1 MTIVEW
7 LRLILGCICLLL
19 GLIIFVIELYGV
31 YRLKYVL
38 NRMHS
43 AALGDTCGLMLS
55 MLGLMLLKGFC
66 FSSFKMAMVVLLL
79 WCTSPVSSH
88 LIARLEVS
96 TNETIG
102 TQCEFYE
109 SLNRL
114 EKEEEV
120 EHS

>member
-19 GLIIFVIELYGV
+19 GLMIFVIELYGV

-102 TQCEFYE
+102 KQCEFYE